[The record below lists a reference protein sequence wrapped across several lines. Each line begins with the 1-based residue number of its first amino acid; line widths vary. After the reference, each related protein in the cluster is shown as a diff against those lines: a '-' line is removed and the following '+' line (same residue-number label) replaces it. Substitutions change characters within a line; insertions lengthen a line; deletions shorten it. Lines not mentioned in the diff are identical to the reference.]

1 MPALSYS
8 HGDDLV
14 SGGVAAG
21 KARREDYFAHRYHQ
35 PGDEW
40 TPDMDFR
47 GEALDVT
54 LLYNLGRK
62 LATSGWPQWN
72 AGSEFKEIRDKSAD
86 QRH

>member
-1 MPALSYS
+1 
-8 HGDDLV
+8 
-14 SGGVAAG
+14 
-21 KARREDYFAHRYHQ
+21 
-35 PGDEW
+35 
-40 TPDMDFR
+40 MDFR

-72 AGSEFKEIRDKSAD
+72 ADSEFKEIRDKSAA

>member
-1 MPALSYS
+1 
-8 HGDDLV
+8 
-14 SGGVAAG
+14 
-21 KARREDYFAHRYHQ
+21 
-35 PGDEW
+35 
-40 TPDMDFR
+40 MDFR

-72 AGSEFKEIRDKSAD
+72 TGSEFKDIRDRSAG